1 MSTSGKVEI
10 EVRNQIRQKNATIC
24 SKASVLANNLRFELE
39 DGALLMKFNTAVNL
53 VDYDLW
59 IWNSSVLGGETSWV
73 ECGQHR
79 CLSMLYQGRK
89 GEGKGILIKIISKI
103 AGRKT

>member
-1 MSTSGKVEI
+1 MSTSGNVEI

-59 IWNSSVLGGETSWV
+59 IWNSKQYARWGDLMGGMWTTSMPPDAPS
-73 ECGQHR
+73 R
-79 CLSMLYQGRK
+79 
-89 GEGKGILIKIISKI
+89 
-103 AGRKT
+103 

>member
-1 MSTSGKVEI
+1 MSTSGNVEI
-10 EVRNQIRQKNATIC
+10 EVRNQIGQKKMQRLTIS

-59 IWNSSVLGGETSWV
+59 IWNSKQCARWGVLMGGMWT
-73 ECGQHR
+73 
-79 CLSMLYQGRK
+79 
-89 GEGKGILIKIISKI
+89 
-103 AGRKT
+103 T

>member
-1 MSTSGKVEI
+1 MSTSGNVEI

-59 IWNSSVLGGETSWV
+59 IWNSKQCARWGDLMGGMWTTLMPPDAPS
-73 ECGQHR
+73 R
-79 CLSMLYQGRK
+79 
-89 GEGKGILIKIISKI
+89 
-103 AGRKT
+103 

>member
-1 MSTSGKVEI
+1 MSTSGNVEI

-24 SKASVLANNLRFELE
+24 SKASVLANNLCFELE

-59 IWNSSVLGGETSWV
+59 IWNSKQCARLGDLMGGTWRTSMP
-73 ECGQHR
+73 QDA
-79 CLSMLYQGRK
+79 LSR
-89 GEGKGILIKIISKI
+89 
-103 AGRKT
+103 